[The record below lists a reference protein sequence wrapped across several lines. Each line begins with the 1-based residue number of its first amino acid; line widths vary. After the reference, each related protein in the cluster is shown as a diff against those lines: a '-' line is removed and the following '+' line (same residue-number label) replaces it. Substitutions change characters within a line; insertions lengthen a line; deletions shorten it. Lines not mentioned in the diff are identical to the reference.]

1 MEPNQPASAPK
12 RWRVSLPVS
21 LGVVLLLASVVIA
34 ARSIRSHAGDSP
46 TYTAP
51 AAKPAEDARWMS
63 LGYVDIEG
71 GVTPLYPLQ
80 LGRIKSIDVAEN
92 EEVKAGAPLFHLED
106 SVQALKVQ
114 QARDALEVARQKLV
128 AAQAAV
134 QQLNLKIEAQRE
146 GIEVTRA
153 DLDRAKSNRDRE
165 KSFESKVE
173 RQGSEQSS
181 QTVKDLDYLVKKA
194 ESGVRAE
201 EKKLAALE
209 AGRPEAEAAVKGA
222 RLEID
227 AKKAQV
233 EEAENAVKECVL
245 RAPTDGTPLRILV
258 NVGQA
263 LGATPRQPAIQF
275 APKRPLLVRAEVE
288 QEFVGRVRKGQPVLI
303 EDHVTGQN
311 CAKGK
316 VVSLAQWYATRRSST
331 PEVLQ
336 VSNDARTLECIIHLD
351 AITQDLRIGQR
362 VRVQFP
368 ASDQ

>member
-1 MEPNQPASAPK
+1 MEPNQPAPRPK

-21 LGVVLLLASVVIA
+21 LGVVLFLASLVIA

-46 TYTAP
+46 TYSAP
-51 AAKPAEDARWMS
+51 AAKPAEDSRWMS

-106 SVQALKVQ
+106 TVQALKVQ
-114 QARDALEVARQKLV
+114 QAKDALEGARQKLAAAEV
-128 AAQAAV
+128 DLQLLDRQITAQQQAIAAAQ
-134 QQLNLKIEAQRE
+134 
-146 GIEVTRA
+146 IEVQRAQNMLAKNKRFQEKDIGDPEMVKDSELLVQKAETAVRGEQEKLDILKATRP
-153 DLDRAKSNRDRE
+153 
-165 KSFESKVE
+165 KVE
-173 RQGSEQSS
+173 AGVQG
-181 QTVKDLDYLVKKA
+181 
-194 ESGVRAE
+194 
-201 EKKLAALE
+201 
-209 AGRPEAEAAVKGA
+209 
-222 RLEID
+222 
-227 AKKAQV
+227 AKRNIHANKAQL
-233 EEAENAVKECVL
+233 EEAENAVKDCVL

-263 LGATPRQPAIQF
+263 LGANPRQPAIQF

-288 QEFVGRVRKGQPVLI
+288 QEFVGRLRKGQSVLI
-303 EDHVTGQN
+303 EEHVTGQN

-316 VVSLAQWYATRRSST
+316 VVSLSQWYAARRSST

-336 VSNDARTLECIIHLD
+336 VSNDSRTLECIIHLD

-368 ASDQ
+368 ASE

>member
-1 MEPNQPASAPK
+1 MEPNQPASVPK

-21 LGVVLLLASVVIA
+21 LGVVLFLASLVIA

-46 TYTAP
+46 TYSAP
-51 AAKPAEDARWMS
+51 ATKPAEDSRWMS

-80 LGRIKSIDVAEN
+80 QGRVKSIDVAEN
-92 EEVKAGAPLFHLED
+92 EEVKAGTPLFHLED
-106 SVQALKVQ
+106 NVQALKVR
-114 QARDALEVARQKLV
+114 QARDALEGARQKLAAAEVDLQLLDRQISAQQQAV
-128 AAQAAV
+128 AA
-134 QQLNLKIEAQRE
+134 AQ
-146 GIEVTRA
+146 IEVQRA
-153 DLDRAKSNRDRE
+153 QNLLAKNKRFQD
-165 KSFESKVE
+165 
-173 RQGSEQSS
+173 QGIGGDAE
-181 QTVKDLDYLVKKA
+181 TVKDSELLVRKA
-194 ESGVRAE
+194 ETAVRGE
-201 EKKLAALE
+201 QEKLDILKATRPKAE
-209 AGRPEAEAAVKGA
+209 AGVQGA
-222 RLEID
+222 KRDID

-263 LGATPRQPAIQF
+263 LGANPRQPAIQF
-275 APKRPLLVRAEVE
+275 APKRPLLIRAEVE
-288 QEFVGRVRKGQPVLI
+288 QEFVARVRKGQAVLI

-316 VVSLAQWYATRRSST
+316 VVNLAQWYATRRSST

-336 VSNDARTLECIIHLD
+336 VSNDTRTLECIIHLD
-351 AITQDLRIGQR
+351 ATTQDLRIGQR

-368 ASDQ
+368 ASEQ